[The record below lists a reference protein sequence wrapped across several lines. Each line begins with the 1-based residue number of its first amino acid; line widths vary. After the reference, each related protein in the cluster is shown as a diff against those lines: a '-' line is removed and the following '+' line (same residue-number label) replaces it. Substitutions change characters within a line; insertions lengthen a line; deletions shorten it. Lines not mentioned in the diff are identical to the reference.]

1 MNGEQLTLFKQ
12 PVISRKLD
20 DHLLVPKKIETFMP
34 EIVPG
39 KYIIYPT
46 GGWHLFHKQAPK
58 GSIYTKPIWPFIT
71 TNSGHNKVKKV
82 ATYFSDSTN
91 YMMVSLLDKNH
102 LDKNHLPTT
111 CPKMMHVIVARAY
124 IENKDPEKYYQVA
137 HKGDDKCNYLPENL
151 EWKTGSG
158 NHTGKKN
165 KRISSRE
172 EDYLFA
178 KSRGFIL

>member
-1 MNGEQLTLFKQ
+1 MEKIQLSLFKQ
-12 PVISRKLD
+12 PVVSRKLN

-34 EIVPG
+34 EIVPD
-39 KYIIYPT
+39 KYIIHPT

-71 TNSGHNKVKKV
+71 TNIGSLPIVKKI

-91 YMMVSLLDKNH
+91 YMMISLLDKNH
-102 LDKNHLPTT
+102 SDT
-111 CPKMMHVIVARAY
+111 CPKMLHLIVAKAY
-124 IENKDPEKYYQVA
+124 IWNADPKKYYQVC
-137 HKGDDKCNYLPENL
+137 HLGDDKCNYLPENL
-151 EWKTGSG
+151 EWRTGSG

-165 KRISSRE
+165 KRFSSKE

>member
-1 MNGEQLTLFKQ
+1 MRNEQLTLFEQ
-12 PVISRKLD
+12 PVISRTLD
-20 DHLLVPKKIETFMP
+20 NHLLVPKKLETFMP
-34 EIVPG
+34 EIVPD

-46 GGWHLFHKQAPK
+46 GGLHLFHKHAPK

-71 TNSGHNKVKKV
+71 SSSGHNKVKRV
-82 ATYFSDSTN
+82 AIYFSDATN
-91 YMMVSLLDKNH
+91 YMMVSLVDKNH
-102 LDKNHLPTT
+102 PQT
-111 CPKMMHVIVARAY
+111 CPKMLHVIVANAY
-124 IENKDPEKYYQVA
+124 VWNADPIKYYQVS

-178 KSRGFIL
+178 KARGFIL